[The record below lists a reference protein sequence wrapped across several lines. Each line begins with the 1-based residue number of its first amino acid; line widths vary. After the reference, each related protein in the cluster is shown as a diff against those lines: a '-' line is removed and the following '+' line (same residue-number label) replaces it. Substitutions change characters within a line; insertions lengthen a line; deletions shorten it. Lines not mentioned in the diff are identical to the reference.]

1 MSERVKETLCT
12 HCAHREVCIYKQ
24 DYFNTIKAVENTVVE
39 KTSIDGE
46 KCTV

>member
-24 DYFNTIKAVENTVVE
+24 NYLNIIKAVENAVIE
-39 KTSIDGE
+39 Q
-46 KCTV
+46 